1 MKSLEIEAY
10 HGENYI
16 YENLYDLYL
25 INKFI
30 SIEEMI
36 NEKNKIKEKKG
47 NVSVKISN
55 KDDTYYISC
64 KLDKGISN
72 SSGKISHD
80 PNVGLLSGL
89 INFIHNNNNSCK
101 ILIDE
106 MTKISWNIFAH
117 KNEHGY
123 PYIIED
129 IGIGYILNNNNIFP
143 ERCNLYSS
151 SDAETRF
158 YYSSNDAFF
167 LIASHT
173 NKYK

>member
-1 MKSLEIEAY
+1 MLSYYVNHQDEL
-10 HGENYI
+10 
-16 YENLYDLYL
+16 
-25 INKFI
+25 
-30 SIEEMI
+30 EEMKLTLQDI
-36 NEKNKIKEKKG
+36 FKLNE
-47 NVSVKISN
+47 VP
-55 KDDTYYISC
+55 SC
-64 KLDKGISN
+64 CYTG
-72 SSGKISHD
+72 G
-80 PNVGLLSGL
+80 VVVYLSTL
-89 INFIHNNNNSCK
+89 SCK
-101 ILIDE
+101 ILIEE

-151 SDAETRF
+151 SDAEKRF